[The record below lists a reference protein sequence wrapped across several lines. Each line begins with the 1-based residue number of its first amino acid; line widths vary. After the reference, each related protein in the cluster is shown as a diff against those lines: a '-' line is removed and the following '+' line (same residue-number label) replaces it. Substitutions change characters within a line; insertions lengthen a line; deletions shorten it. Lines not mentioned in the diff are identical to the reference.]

1 MQSDET
7 REGERN
13 ETLEELS
20 NLLLVVQQMGHRLSY
35 ETHQEAYDLVL
46 ELNALLHQART
57 KLELLQKISD

>member
-35 ETHQEAYDLVL
+35 ETHQEAYDLVQ